1 MPASAIYRAS
11 PGKIPASHRTIAT
24 LEDPCLRLLLCG
36 YGQLLPKQWTFSRL
50 CEPFWRLY
58 WNSSPGATIRCG
70 NLTVDLDPSSVVLVS
85 PNAACTTT
93 NTGTMDHLY
102 LHFHSVAFHHQTASE
117 IAVLPMAQP
126 LLGIGEKLVELMKM
140 QTLCTWQISL
150 TARSFIGM
158 VLAQTHPDMRR
169 SPQLDARVL
178 KVLSYIDEHL
188 QPNTTNAELAR
199 LARMNVSSLNQLF
212 KEQIG
217 HTLQV
222 HIRIK
227 RIEKASL
234 MLQFSDASIE
244 QIAEATGFC
253 DRYHFTRV
261 FRSVQKMT
269 PAAYRLSN
277 TPATTDLAGSSTVLH
292 APVISIPS
300 GTPPEKRG
308 GAK

>member
-1 MPASAIYRAS
+1 MPASVIYRAS
-11 PGKIPASHRTIAT
+11 PGKIPESHRTVAT
-24 LEDPCLRLLLCG
+24 LEDPCVRLLLCG
-36 YGQLLPKQWTFSRL
+36 YGQLLPNQWNFSRL
-50 CEPFWRLY
+50 SEPFWRLY

-85 PNAACTTT
+85 PNTACTTT
-93 NTGTMDHLY
+93 NDGTVDHLY
-102 LHFHSVAFHHQTASE
+102 LHFQSVAFHHQSASE
-117 IAVLPMAQP
+117 VAVLPMTQP
-126 LLGIGEKLVELMKM
+126 LLGIGENLVKLMKM

-169 SPQLDARVL
+169 SPELDARVI

-199 LARMNVSSLNQLF
+199 VARMNVSSLTQLF
-212 KEQIG
+212 REQVG
-217 HTLQV
+217 HTLQA

-234 MLQFSDASIE
+234 MLQFTDASIE

-277 TPATTDLAGSSTVLH
+277 AAQSSTPAGNSTILH
-292 APVISIPS
+292 APVISIV
-300 GTPPEKRG
+300 
-308 GAK
+308 